1 MDIRSERTRMEIEVV
16 IQAERKRGTER
27 RIRRGV
33 VTMAVSVAAAA
44 ISGVWVWI
52 WDDDGYQVC
61 TSSVVDEV
69 RRTLLQFQRE

>member
-1 MDIRSERTRMEIEVV
+1 MEIEVV

-44 ISGVWVWI
+44 ISGVCI
-52 WDDDGYQVC
+52 
-61 TSSVVDEV
+61 
-69 RRTLLQFQRE
+69 